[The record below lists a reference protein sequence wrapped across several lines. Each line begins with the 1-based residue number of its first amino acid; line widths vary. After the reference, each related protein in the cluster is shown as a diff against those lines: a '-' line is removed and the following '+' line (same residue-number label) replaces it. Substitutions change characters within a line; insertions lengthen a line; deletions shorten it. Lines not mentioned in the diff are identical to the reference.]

1 MRDLWDAPLIRG
13 SRTANEANQ
22 NACLRELAAE
32 RGETEQFS
40 ERGTVRGVQFE
51 VKGVWHT

>member
-40 ERGTVRGVQFE
+40 ERGTVRGVQCE